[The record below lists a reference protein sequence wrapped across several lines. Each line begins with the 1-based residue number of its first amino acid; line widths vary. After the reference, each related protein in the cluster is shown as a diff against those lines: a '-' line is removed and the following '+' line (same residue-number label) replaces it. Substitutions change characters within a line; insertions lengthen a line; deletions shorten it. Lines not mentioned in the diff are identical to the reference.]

1 MVENKGILKDKDFQI
16 SDSEALQLSQR
27 ALNQLKTDLKSSD
40 SNVKAYAQR
49 IIKLAAEAAT
59 PLQQQEG
66 LDTSQPVKDA
76 DTYGR

>member
-59 PLQQQEG
+59 PL
-66 LDTSQPVKDA
+66 
-76 DTYGR
+76 